1 MLDKKT
7 SPDAGP
13 AFKDWTYSPVPA
25 VEQAV
30 AEIRRKHAPILPTGL
45 ERTYHFMRKLGDP
58 HLNLPPVFHVAG
70 TNGKG
75 SSLAFLQAIFEA
87 GGLSVHK
94 FTSPHLVRFE
104 ERIIVGGKTI
114 DSDLLLDLIS
124 ECDRAAGDEIVSFF
138 EFFTGLSFLAYSRFG
153 ADAVLLE
160 TGLGGTHDSTNVLE
174 RNIAMLTRISF
185 DHMRLL
191 GDSLSEIAQ
200 NKAGIVKKGCPV
212 IIAPQS
218 GAGVMDVF
226 EERIRETGAKASI
239 AGRDWKTQADG
250 ASFTYNGSVFSG
262 TLPAPRLLGD
272 HQITNAGTAIAAIEQ
287 SEFRNILKQNVLAKA
302 MQSVEWPGRMQRLE
316 KGFLAD
322 LLPQGW
328 ELWVDGAH
336 NDSGAEVIL
345 QQAQSWGDALP
356 LHIIT
361 GFKRKKEPDGF
372 FQKLVGLPATIQ
384 AVDAQI
390 DAPMVS
396 ADELCVY
403 LRQIGFPNA
412 CAAPNLESALRSLT
426 FQFREPQRIIIT
438 GSLYLVGLALKQN
451 NS

>member
-1 MLDKKT
+1 M
-7 SPDAGP
+7 
-13 AFKDWTYSPVPA
+13 PA
-25 VEQAV
+25 VEQAI

-45 ERTYHFMRKLGDP
+45 ERTYNFMRKLGDP
-58 HLNLPPVFHVAG
+58 HLRLPPVFHAAG

-104 ERIIVGGKTI
+104 ERIVIGGKTI
-114 DSDLLLDLIS
+114 DNDLLLDLIS

-153 ADAVLLE
+153 ADTVLLE
-160 TGLGGTHDSTNVLE
+160 TGLGGTYDATNVLE

-191 GDSLSEIAQ
+191 GNSLSEIAQ
-200 NKAGIVKKGCPV
+200 NKAGIVKKGCSV
-212 IIAPQS
+212 VIAPQS
-218 GAGVMDVF
+218 GEGVMDVF
-226 EERIRETGAKASI
+226 ATRIAETGAKASI
-239 AGRDWKTQADG
+239 GGVDWKTRAEG
-250 ASFTYNGSVFSG
+250 ASFFYEGPLFG
-262 TLPAPRLLGD
+262 AQLPAPRLLGE
-272 HQITNAGTAIAAIEQ
+272 HQVTNAGTAIAAIEQ
-287 SEFRNILKQNVLAKA
+287 SDFRQLLKQDVIAKA

-336 NDSGAEVIL
+336 NDSGAEVIA
-345 QQAQSWGDALP
+345 QQAASWGKSMP

-372 FQKLVGLPATIQ
+372 FQKLVGLPETIQ

-396 ADELCVY
+396 ADELCAY
-403 LRQIGFPNA
+403 LRQIGFTRASP
-412 CAAPNLESALRSLT
+412 APNLESAIKSLI
-426 FQFREPQRIIIT
+426 FQFNAPQRIIIT

>member
-7 SPDAGP
+7 PPDAAP
-13 AFKDWTYSPVPA
+13 AFKDWTFSPVPA
-25 VEQAV
+25 VERAV

-45 ERTYHFMRKLGDP
+45 ERTYRFMRKLGDP
-58 HLNLPPVFHVAG
+58 HLRMPPVFHVAG

-104 ERIIVGGKTI
+104 ERIVIGSRTI
-114 DSDLLLDLIS
+114 GSDLLLDLIS

-153 ADAVLLE
+153 AEAVLLE
-160 TGLGGTHDSTNVLE
+160 TGLGGTYDSTNVVE
-174 RNIAMLTRISF
+174 RSIAMLTRISF

-191 GDSLSEIAQ
+191 GNSLAEIAQ

-218 GAGVMDVF
+218 GEGVMDVF
-226 EERIRETGAKASI
+226 DARIRETGARPSVG
-239 AGRDWKTQADG
+239 GRDWNTRAEG
-250 ASFTYNGSVFSG
+250 AAFVYEGPFFRAS
-262 TLPAPRLLGD
+262 LPAPRLLGG
-272 HQITNAGTAIAAIEQ
+272 HQLINAGTAIAALEQ
-287 SEFRNILKQNVLAKA
+287 SEFRHLLKQDVVAKA
-302 MQSVEWPGRMQRLE
+302 MRSVEWPGRMQRLE
-316 KGFLAD
+316 KGYLAD
-322 LLPQGW
+322 LLPRGW

-336 NDSGAEVIL
+336 NDSGAEVIF
-345 QQAQSWGDALP
+345 QQAANWGKDMP
-356 LHIIT
+356 LHVIT

-396 ADELCVY
+396 ADELCAY
-403 LRQIGFPNA
+403 LRQIGFKNA
-412 CAAPNLESALRSLT
+412 NPAPNLESAIRSLT
-426 FQFREPQRIIIT
+426 FQFTAPQRIIIT